1 MSIEERVRVAVAEG
15 LALSIDEVRL
25 DHYISDDLGA
35 ESLDYLDIVF
45 RLEEAFG
52 IQITRGEIEAAARGD
67 LSDDEFAPDGVISEV
82 GLDRLRQLMPESAER
97 IQPGLKPGRVLELFQ
112 VRTFVRI
119 VSTKLDGASR

>member
-15 LALSIDEVRL
+15 LALSVDEVQL
-25 DHYISDDLGA
+25 HHTISDDLGA

-67 LSDDEFAPDGVISEV
+67 LSDDEFAPDGVISEL
-82 GLDRLRQLMPESAER
+82 GLERLRELMPESADR
-97 IQPGLKPGRVLELFQ
+97 IGPGLKPGRVLELFKVQ
-112 VRTFVRI
+112 TFVRI
-119 VSTKLDGASR
+119 VSAKLPGEAQ